1 MAAGDPISLT
11 NTLIA
16 TLNTDQAL
24 TFNAAD
30 ADTSN
35 LAQTFYYTPTGRDS
49 KVLVGFQVANSH
61 GAVAV
66 SITGGDGVFG
76 IAAQTASIAQNATEV
91 IQIETGRFMKSTGKI
106 NIVCTPASG
115 KRLTTDH
122 VLKIWVVEL
131 Q

>member
-11 NTLIA
+11 NTLVA
-16 TLNTDQAL
+16 TLNTDQTL

-30 ADTSN
+30 ADTN
-35 LAQTFYYTPTGRDS
+35 DLAQTFYYTPTGKDN
-49 KVLVGFQVANSH
+49 KVVIGFQVANSH

-66 SITGGDGVFG
+66 SITGGVGVFG
-76 IAAQTASIAQNATEV
+76 APAKSASIAQNGTEV
-91 IQIETGRFMKSTGKI
+91 IQIETGRYMQSTGKI

-115 KRLTTDH
+115 KKLTTDH